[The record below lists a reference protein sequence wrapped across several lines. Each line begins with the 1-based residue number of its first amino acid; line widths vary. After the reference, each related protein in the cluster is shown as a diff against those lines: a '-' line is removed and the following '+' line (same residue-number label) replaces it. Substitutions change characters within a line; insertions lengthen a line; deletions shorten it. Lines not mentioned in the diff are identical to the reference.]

1 MGSRCGPRALTHGII
16 PGFSGSTRSLDL
28 KPRANLAI
36 AVIAVA
42 IMVVFA
48 YRSFTRQPAKISS
61 TPNAENCT
69 PEAIRK
75 VSDVLERSVL
85 SSRCAKKE

>member
-1 MGSRCGPRALTHGII
+1 MKERKQIAHGII
-16 PGFSGSTRSLDL
+16 LLFQVSTRSRDL
-28 KPRANLAI
+28 KPRANLVI

-48 YRSFTRQPAKISS
+48 YRSFTRQPAKISP
-61 TPNAENCT
+61 TPNAESCT

-75 VSDVLERSVL
+75 VSDVLERSIL

>member
-1 MGSRCGPRALTHGII
+1 MKERKQIAHGII
-16 PGFSGSTRSLDL
+16 LLFQVSTRSRDL

-48 YRSFTRQPAKISS
+48 YRSFTRQPAKISP
-61 TPNAENCT
+61 TPTAESCT

-75 VSDVLERSVL
+75 VSDVLERSIL